1 MANVLDDLGAYLA
14 TAMGASWTVG
24 TNIFL
29 GVIPDGTDTCITLIE
44 TLSFEPLDTFGTT
57 EGDANLAKVERPQ
70 IQVISRGAKDDYE
83 TARTNSETAY
93 KQLHGTYKLTQS
105 GTLYLAIIARS
116 TPHYQGPDANQRH
129 MITFTLDVWKE
140 PNS

>member
-1 MANVLDDLGAYLA
+1 MATVLDDLGAYLS
-14 TAMGASWTVG
+14 TALGTSWTVG
-24 TNIFL
+24 GNIFL
-29 GVIPDGTDTCITLIE
+29 GTIPDSVDTCISLIE
-44 TLSFEPLDTFGTT
+44 TLTFEPIDTFGTT
-57 EGDANLAKVERPQ
+57 AGDANLAKIERPQ
-70 IQVISRGAKDDYE
+70 IQVISRATQHDYE
-83 TARTNSETAY
+83 TARTNSELAY

-116 TPHYQGPDANQRH
+116 TPHYQGEDNNSRH